1 MRVLLSIFDYRFFP
15 LIALNILHHSFLAC
29 RVSVEKSADNLMDVP
44 LYIICLFSLVV
55 FNILSLSLIFVSLII
70 VCLGVFLLGFILP
83 GTLCT
88 SWTWLTI
95 SFPLLGKFSAI
106 MLSNI
111 FSGSLFSFWEAYYM
125 NVGAFNIVPEVS
137 EVVLIYFNSFFLS
150 LLHLFP
156 PFCSPGH
163 FSIFCL
169 SYSAIDSF

>member
-83 GTLCT
+83 GPLCAP
-88 SWTWLTI
+88 WTWLTI
-95 SFPLLGKFSAI
+95 
-106 MLSNI
+106 LSHVWEI
-111 FSGSLFSFWEAYYM
+111 FSYYLFKYFLRYFLSLFSFWGPYNV
-125 NVGAFNIVPEVS
+125 NVGTFNVVS
-137 EVVLIYFNSFFLS
+137 EVS
-150 LLHLFP
+150 
-156 PFCSPGH
+156 
-163 FSIFCL
+163 
-169 SYSAIDSF
+169 